1 MAPILARSSPIDHCS
16 VAVVSPRMPSSFA
29 TLSVQQLR
37 RALALKEQ
45 IEKLSGELK
54 HLLGGS
60 GNGAGMKRSAATR
73 ARMAAAQ
80 RARWK
85 QARGKTSLTR
95 IRSAKRVISAAGRAR
110 MAAAA
115 KARWASAKK
124 AGKRTL
130 AG

>member
-1 MAPILARSSPIDHCS
+1 MTSD
-16 VAVVSPRMPSSFA
+16 FA

-37 RALALKEQ
+37 RALALKAQ
-45 IEKLSGELK
+45 SEKLSGELN

-60 GNGAGMKRSAATR
+60 GNGAGIKRSSATR

-80 RARWK
+80 RARWTK
-85 QARGKTSLTR
+85 VKRTPSPTKT
-95 IRSAKRVISAAGRAR
+95 RSAKRVISAAGRVR

-115 KARWASAKK
+115 KARWAAAKM